1 MAKSKNLNFVPD
13 ESSEGAMI
21 EIGEDVRSLGI
32 FLKWT
37 SLEGVEVYD
46 SRFSEYVVR
55 AVREA
60 VEEIRSSLTLEG
72 LKDNPVIRAYRD
84 FYWRLGID
92 PTKTRPSSEALV
104 RRALRSGSIPL
115 INNVVDLGNVA
126 SIKTM
131 VPIGIY
137 DLDKATPP
145 LTLRRART
153 GELFHPIGGSPEVL
167 SDRDVVL
174 ADSGGVVMHV
184 FPHRDSVHTMVT
196 KETKRILIVACGV
209 RGVSEERVQE
219 AVELASKLIAESCKA
234 RARV

>member
-1 MAKSKNLNFVPD
+1 MIEVD
-13 ESSEGAMI
+13 ESA
-21 EIGEDVRSLGI
+21 RSLGV
-32 FLKWT
+32 FLKWAT
-37 SLEGVEVYD
+37 LEEVEVYD
-46 SRFSEYVVR
+46 SRFSEYVVN
-55 AVREA
+55 ALKKV
-60 VEEIRSSLTLEG
+60 VEEVRSCLTLEG
-72 LKDNPVIRAYRD
+72 LKDHPVIRAYRD

-92 PTKTRPSSEALV
+92 PTKTRPSSEALI

-115 INNVVDLGNVA
+115 INNVVDLGNAA

-137 DLDKATPP
+137 DLDKVMPP
-145 LTLRRART
+145 LTLRKARA
-153 GELFHPIGGSPEVL
+153 GELFYPIGGSPEAL

-174 ADSGGVVMHV
+174 VDSRGVVMHV

-209 RGVSEERVQE
+209 RGVSEERVRE

-234 RARV
+234 QARA

>member
-1 MAKSKNLNFVPD
+1 
-13 ESSEGAMI
+13 MI

-55 AVREA
+55 VVREA

-153 GELFHPIGGSPEVL
+153 RELFHPIGGSPEVL

-174 ADSGGVVMHV
+174 ADSRGVVMHV
-184 FPHRDSVHTMVT
+184 FPHRDSVYTMVT
-196 KETKRILIVACGV
+196 KETRRILIVACGV

>member
-1 MAKSKNLNFVPD
+1 VIEID
-13 ESSEGAMI
+13 ESA
-21 EIGEDVRSLGI
+21 RSLGV
-32 FLKWT
+32 FLKWAT
-37 SLEGVEVYD
+37 LEEVEVYD
-46 SRFSEYVVR
+46 SRSSEYVVN
-55 AVREA
+55 AVKKA
-60 VEEIRSSLTLEG
+60 VEEARSSLTLES
-72 LKDNPVIRAYRD
+72 LKDHPVIRAYRD

-92 PTKTRPSSEALV
+92 PTKTRPSSEALI

-137 DLDKATPP
+137 DLEKVALP
-145 LTLRRART
+145 LTLRRARA
-153 GELFHPIGGSPEVL
+153 GELFYPIGGNPEAL

-174 ADSGGVVMHV
+174 VDSRGVVIHV

-209 RGVSEERVQE
+209 KGVSEERVRE
-219 AVELASKLIAESCKA
+219 AVELALRLIAESCKA
-234 RARV
+234 RAGV

>member
-1 MAKSKNLNFVPD
+1 VIEVD
-13 ESSEGAMI
+13 ESA
-21 EIGEDVRSLGI
+21 RSLGV
-32 FLKWT
+32 FLKWAT
-37 SLEGVEVYD
+37 LEEVEVYD
-46 SRFSEYVVR
+46 SRSSEYVMN
-55 AVREA
+55 ALKKA
-60 VEEIRSSLTLEG
+60 VEEVRSGLTLEG
-72 LKDNPVIRAYRD
+72 LKDHPVIRAYRD

-92 PTKTRPSSEALV
+92 PTKTRPSSEALI

-137 DLDKATPP
+137 DLDKVTLP
-145 LTLRRART
+145 LTLRRARA
-153 GELFHPIGGSPEVL
+153 GELFCPIGGNPEVL

-174 ADSGGVVMHV
+174 VDSRGVVVHV

-209 RGVSEERVQE
+209 KGVSEERVRE
-219 AVELASKLIAESCKA
+219 AVELALRLIAESCKA
-234 RARV
+234 RAGV

>member
-1 MAKSKNLNFVPD
+1 VIEVD
-13 ESSEGAMI
+13 ESA
-21 EIGEDVRSLGI
+21 RSLGV
-32 FLKWT
+32 FLKWAT
-37 SLEGVEVYD
+37 LEEVEVYD
-46 SRFSEYVVR
+46 SRFSEYVVN
-55 AVREA
+55 ALKKV
-60 VEEIRSSLTLEG
+60 VEEVRSCLTLEG
-72 LKDNPVIRAYRD
+72 LKDHPVIRAYRD

-92 PTKTRPSSEALV
+92 PTKTRPSSEALI

-115 INNVVDLGNVA
+115 INNVVDLGNAA

-137 DLDKATPP
+137 DLDKVMLP
-145 LTLRRART
+145 LTLRKARA
-153 GELFHPIGGSPEVL
+153 GELFYPIGGSPEAL

-174 ADSGGVVMHV
+174 VDSRGVVMHV

-209 RGVSEERVQE
+209 RGVSEERVRE

-234 RARV
+234 QARA

>member
-1 MAKSKNLNFVPD
+1 VIEVD
-13 ESSEGAMI
+13 ESA
-21 EIGEDVRSLGI
+21 RSLGV
-32 FLKWT
+32 FLKWAT
-37 SLEGVEVYD
+37 LEEVEVYD
-46 SRFSEYVVR
+46 SRFSEYVVN
-55 AVREA
+55 ALKKV
-60 VEEIRSSLTLEG
+60 VEEVRSCLTLEG
-72 LKDNPVIRAYRD
+72 LKDHPVIRAYRD

-92 PTKTRPSSEALV
+92 PTKTRPSSEALI

-115 INNVVDLGNVA
+115 INNVVDLGNAA

-137 DLDKATPP
+137 DLDKVMPP
-145 LTLRRART
+145 LTLRKARA
-153 GELFHPIGGSPEVL
+153 GELFYPIGGSPEAL

-174 ADSGGVVMHV
+174 VDSRGVVMHV

-209 RGVSEERVQE
+209 RGVSEERVRE

-234 RARV
+234 QARA